1 MTDTPTISK
10 QEYQK
15 NRDRLLDD
23 QKSVTARISDACR
36 LVGFGLLAV
45 FYAIKTGDGAFAIGA
60 KADHQCLLMTMGAI
74 GILSVIMD
82 YRQYMFGWM
91 SIKDAKR
98 SRDQLYDDTKFAHKA
113 RAFLFEAKQYV
124 VLAGSIVL
132 VWLVLVS

>member
-1 MTDTPTISK
+1 MTDTATVTK

-23 QKSVTARISDACR
+23 QRGVTARISDACR

-45 FYAIKTGDGAFAIGA
+45 FYAIKTGDGAFATSV
-60 KADHQCLLMTMGAI
+60 KADHRCLLMAMGAI
-74 GILSVIMD
+74 GLLSIIMD
-82 YRQYMFGWM
+82 YLQYMFGWV
-91 SIKDAKR
+91 SIKDAKK
-98 SRDQLYDDTKFAHKA
+98 SNDQLYDDDKFAHKA

-124 VLAGSIVL
+124 VLAGSMVL